1 MMTEPERRR
10 ELLCERADGVVRV
23 TLNRPEKRNA
33 LSRTL
38 LSELREVFLTASGD
52 KTLRLAILT
61 GAADKSFAA
70 GGDLR
75 DLSSVRTEEEARE
88 MSLDARGALDAIR
101 AFPVPVVAA
110 LNGDALGG
118 GAELAAACDFR
129 VAAAHARIGFV
140 QGRLAISTAWG
151 GGVDIMTILGP
162 TKALRLLATAQIL
175 RAREALDIGLVDAV
189 AGEGSLEGFDLDA
202 ATQAFAAPMLKQA
215 PHVLRAFKAL
225 AIAARNGEGRA
236 AIEAVENMRFA
247 RTWIHD
253 DHWAAADAV
262 LNGSG
267 HR

>member
-1 MMTEPERRR
+1 MTDRNSRG
-10 ELLCERADGVVRV
+10 ELLCERADGVLRV

-38 LSELREVFLTASGD
+38 LAQLRDAFLAARGD
-52 KTLRLAILT
+52 ETLRLAILT

-75 DLSSVRTEEEARE
+75 DLSSVRTEDEALAMSRDARE
-88 MSLDARGALDAIR
+88 ALDAIR
-101 AFPVPVVAA
+101 FFPVPVIAA
-110 LNGDALGG
+110 LNGDSLGG

-129 VAAAHARIGFV
+129 VAAGHARIGFV

-151 GGVDIMTILGP
+151 GGVDLMTILGP

-175 RAREALDIGLVDAV
+175 AAREALEIGLVDAI
-189 AGEGSLEGFDLDA
+189 AGEGALAGLDLDA
-202 ATQAFAAPMLKQA
+202 ATDAFAAPMLKQA
-215 PHVLRAFKAL
+215 PQVLRAFKAL
-225 AIAARNGEGRA
+225 ANAARSGEGRA
-236 AIEAVENMRFA
+236 GLEAIENARFA

-262 LNGSG
+262 LNGSR

>member
-1 MMTEPERRR
+1 MAAPDGQDQ
-10 ELLCERADGVVRV
+10 LLTERADGVLRV
-23 TLNRPEKRNA
+23 VLNRPEKRNA

-38 LSELREVFLTASGD
+38 LAALRDAFLDAREDES
-52 KTLRLAILT
+52 LRLAVLT
-61 GAADKSFAA
+61 GAGDKCFAA

-88 MSLDARGALDAIR
+88 MSLDARHALDAIR
-101 AFPVPVVAA
+101 DFPVPVIAA

-129 VAAAHARIGFV
+129 VCAGHARIGFV

-151 GGVDIMTILGP
+151 GGIDLMAMLGP

-175 RAREALDIGLVDAV
+175 SAREALEIGLVDAV
-189 AGEGSLEGFDLDA
+189 AGDGEHDGHDLDA

-215 PHVLRAFKAL
+215 PQVLRAFKAL
-225 AIAARNGEGRA
+225 AIASRRGEGRA
-236 AIEAVENMRFA
+236 SLEDIENARFA
-247 RTWIHD
+247 RAWIHD

-262 LNGSG
+262 LNGSR